1 MELAPLMQGLAHTP
15 VIAAGRLRQGQRHQ
29 AAAATAMDAVTVAV
43 ATVTASKNKRHHSI
57 SSQQEEA
64 AAATAMDAV
73 TVAVAAVTA
82 MDTVTMTAAA
92 VMRQLQTKKTPDV
105 AS

>member
-1 MELAPLMQGLAHTP
+1 MLALYRRLRFSGGGGLSPWFSRHSCKISP
-15 VIAAGRLRQGQRHQ
+15 KCLAGRL
-29 AAAATAMDAVTVAV
+29 
-43 ATVTASKNKRHHSI
+43 
-57 SSQQEEA
+57 QQEEAA

-82 MDTVTMTAAA
+82 MGTVTMTAAA